1 MTFDEVM
8 EKVQAKGNEN
18 QELLKTVISS
28 SDDDN
33 AVEIGLWERV
43 FEPDYYCGT
52 PKFIVITSEQFLKI
66 YEILG
71 E

>member
-18 QELLKTVISS
+18 QEKLKSCSHISFYKEF
-28 SDDDN
+28 D
-33 AVEIGLWERV
+33 G
-43 FEPDYYCGT
+43 
-52 PKFIVITSEQFLKI
+52 IVIPLGEDIDYQELLVTSEQFLKI

-71 E
+71 EENA